1 MKICAILDNSP
12 SDGGGFNQGINAI
25 KNLTIACDDNH
36 DIEILVTSRD
46 SHNKL
51 KVIGLN
57 SEIYKLGLLDKLY
70 NILARTLI
78 FNILISRFKLK
89 SKFEKNLNV
98 LGYNLAYF
106 VTPSAL
112 ACSLQNLNYIYTL
125 WDLSYKVNVEF
136 PEVREFGKNFIRD
149 SIYRVALPKALLVI
163 TAHSKLSDLVSTY
176 FSVDPERIISAP
188 LEASPFLE
196 LNEVDRVSEKIL
208 KFEREE
214 YFFYPAQYWSH
225 KNHIRIF
232 QALNHIKE
240 STGSCPALVL
250 SGDDKGNLKH
260 LKEYV
265 AKHELDE
272 SVTFFKFLD
281 YFDFNF
287 LYRHAH
293 VIVMPTYFG
302 PNNVVPLEAWK
313 LKKPLIYSLG
323 LEIESTAGA
332 LLVNPDDYK
341 DLANAILEVRDIQV
355 RKKLIHQGQKALE
368 RHEKVVELQK
378 IELKHRIELF
388 EKRFE
393 SWSN

>member
-1 MKICAILDNSP
+1 MC
-12 SDGGGFNQGINAI
+12 GE
-25 KNLTIACDDNH
+25 NH
-36 DIEILVTSRD
+36 DIQILVMSRD
-46 SHNKL
+46 AHNKL

-57 SEIYKLGLLDKLY
+57 SVIYKLGLLDKLY
-70 NILARTLI
+70 NILTRTLI
-78 FNILISRFKLK
+78 FNILISRIKLK

-98 LGYNLAYF
+98 LGCNLAYF

-136 PEVREFGKNFIRD
+136 PEVRGLGKNIIRD
-149 SIYRVALPKALLVI
+149 SIYRLALPKAFLVI

-196 LNEVDRVSEKIL
+196 LNEVDLVSEEIL
-208 KFEREE
+208 KFESKE

-232 QALNHIKE
+232 QALNHIKK
-240 STGSCPALVL
+240 STGRCPALVL
-250 SGDDKGNLKH
+250 SGEDKGNLKY

-265 AKHELDE
+265 AKHDLDE
-272 SVTFFKFLD
+272 SVTFFNFLD

-302 PNNVVPLEAWK
+302 PNNIVPLEAWK

-323 LEIESTAGA
+323 LEIESNAGA
-332 LLVNPDDYK
+332 LLVNPDDFK
-341 DLANAILEVRDIQV
+341 ELADAILKVRNIQV
-355 RKKLIHQGQKALE
+355 RKRLIHQGHKALK
-368 RHEKVVELQK
+368 RHEKSIESQK
-378 IELKHRIELF
+378 IELKHRVELF

-393 SWSN
+393 SWSNRNITM